1 MAGCGGILRNNNCI
15 WITGFSKFLG
25 NTSAY
30 MAEVWEM

>member
-15 WITGFSKFLG
+15 WITDFSKFLG

-30 MAEVWEM
+30 MAEVWGM